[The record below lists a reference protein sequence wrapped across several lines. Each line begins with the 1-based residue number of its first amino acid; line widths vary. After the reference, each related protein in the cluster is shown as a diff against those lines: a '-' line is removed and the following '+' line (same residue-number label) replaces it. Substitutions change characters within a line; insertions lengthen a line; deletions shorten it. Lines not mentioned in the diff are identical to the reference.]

1 MAAGVYNFSIEQGST
16 VDFEIQYKDSSS
28 NPISLAS
35 STVNMAIRP
44 AFGAE
49 AIVEMSSS
57 VATTYAKRS
66 GSAFLSV
73 SGSNLTTPVTSG
85 SIGLYIGHA
94 VTDSFTFGQA
104 IYDIELTTGQTR
116 TRLLQGKIRLSK
128 DVT

>member
-28 NPISLAS
+28 NPISLAG

-44 AFGAE
+44 SFGAE
-49 AIVEMSSS
+49 AIIEMSSS
-57 VATTYAKRS
+57 VVSTYTKRS

-73 SGSNLTTPVTSG
+73 SGSNLTTPLTSG
-85 SIGLYIGHA
+85 SIGIYIGHA
-94 VTDSFTFGQA
+94 VTDSFSFGQA
-104 IYDIELTTGQTR
+104 IYDIELTTGQAR